1 MMSVAEYVLFGM
13 VILNQLIIW
22 ALMGRIEK
30 LEEFRRRE
38 GVTDAE

>member
-1 MMSVAEYVLFGM
+1 MSVVEYVLFGM

-30 LEEFRRRE
+30 LEDFRRRE